1 MNKSAV
7 LHIPMSRFAF
17 ARSEDCFVIR
27 LRAGKG
33 DLDRCTLFY
42 GDRACVFSPVRFTST
57 VMEKRYEDE
66 LFDFYEAVLLDCPRR
81 ICYYFQLEKGDEKI
95 WYYADSFHEEL
106 PDLILEDG
114 FVIEGRSEYYQYPY
128 ILRSEVVKLPDWFM
142 HAVVYNIFPDS
153 FADGRRSLA
162 GTGRTMTDG
171 DGVASRSRLGGTIRG
186 ITENLDYIC
195 DLGFNC
201 LYLNPVFRAG
211 EYHKYDI
218 VDYYHV
224 DPCMGTDEDF
234 LELTEAAHRRGMHI
248 IIDGVFNHCSW
259 FFPQFEDVVQKG
271 EASAYKDWF
280 YELAYPVTR
289 PDTETET
296 PGYACFAYERKMPK
310 LNTSN
315 PEVQDYFA
323 GVGRYW
329 IEKFHVDGWRLDV
342 ANEVDKGFWRKF
354 RNAVRAAGPEAV
366 LIGEVWENA
375 EVWLQGDM
383 FDSVMNYDFR
393 KHCRDFFALQ
403 RTSAE
408 DFGWSMTD
416 MYLRYPAQVSCGQL
430 NLLDSHDVSRFY
442 SLCGEDYDHWQA
454 AFLYLCMAPGVPS
467 VFYGDEKRIAGIREE
482 EYRSGMPWQ
491 QPCEEE
497 AEYVR
502 KVIGIR
508 KERIAPYDDCRIL
521 WADRKEN
528 LLVFERTGSRRTRV
542 LIHMGDEPVNVEAYL
557 AGGSILL
564 QKGVEEPE
572 AGQTDGGRCRRMKKG
587 FVVLDISCPV
597 AGT

>member
-1 MNKSAV
+1 MNKCAV
-7 LHIPMSRFAF
+7 LHIPASQYAF
-17 ARSEDCFVIR
+17 AQSEDRFVVR

-42 GDRACVFSPVRFTST
+42 GDRACVSSPVRFTS
-57 VMEKRYEDE
+57 VDMERRYQDE
-66 LFDFYEAVLLDCPRR
+66 LYDFYETTLKDCPRR
-81 ICYYFQLEKGDEKI
+81 ICYYFQLEKGNEKI
-95 WYYADSFHEEL
+95 YYYADSFHQEL
-106 PDLILEDG
+106 PDIIMEDG

-128 ILRSEVVKLPDWFM
+128 ILRSEVVKLPEWFA

-153 FADGRRSLA
+153 FANGRRSLVEK
-162 GTGRTMTDG
+162 GKKIIGTDG
-171 DGVASRSRLGGTIRG
+171 TLSRSRLGGTIRG

-201 LYLNPVFRAG
+201 LYLNPVFHAG

-218 VDYYHV
+218 VDYFHI

-234 LELTEAAHRRGMHI
+234 LQLTRVVHERGMHI

-259 FFPQFEDVVQKG
+259 YFPQFEDVVQKG
-271 EASAYKDWF
+271 EESVYRNWF
-280 YELAYPVTR
+280 YDVAYPVVR
-289 PDTETET
+289 PETEDIE
-296 PGYACFAYERKMPK
+296 PDYACFAYERKMPK

-323 GVGRYW
+323 RVGSYW

-342 ANEVDKGFWRKF
+342 ANEVDKNFWRKF
-354 RNAVRAAGPEAV
+354 RNAVRVANPEAV

-375 EVWLQGDM
+375 EVWLKGDM

-403 RTSAE
+403 RTTAD
-408 DFGWSMTD
+408 DFAWNMTD
-416 MYLRYPAQVSCGQL
+416 LFLRYPAQVSRGQL

-442 SLCGEDYDHWQA
+442 SLCREDYGIWQA

-482 EYRSGMPWQ
+482 EYRSAMPWARS
-491 QPCEEE
+491 CGVE
-497 AEYVR
+497 ADFVR
-502 KVIGIR
+502 NVIEIR
-508 KERIAPYDDCRIL
+508 KKWIAPNDDYKVL
-521 WADRKEN
+521 WTDQKDK
-528 LLVFERTGSRRTRV
+528 LLVFERDGVHCVRV
-542 LIHMGDEPVNVEAYL
+542 LIHMGTSPVNVQAYIEG
-557 AGGSILL
+557 AKILL
-564 QKGVEEPE
+564 H
-572 AGQTDGGRCRRMKKG
+572 KG
-587 FVVLDISCPV
+587 FEGSTIGYNGYAVAVVY
-597 AGT
+597 

>member
-1 MNKSAV
+1 MNKSAI

-17 ARSEDCFVIR
+17 AWSEDCFIIR
-27 LRAGKG
+27 LRAGRG

-42 GDRACVFSPVRFTST
+42 GDRACASSPVRFTSA
-57 VMEKRYEDE
+57 VMEKRYEDK
-66 LFDFYEAVLLDCPRR
+66 LYDFYEVTLQDCPRR
-81 ICYYFQLEKGDEKI
+81 ICYYFQLEQGEEKI
-95 WYYADSFHEEL
+95 CYYVDDFHEEL
-106 PDLILEDG
+106 PDLVTEDG

-128 ILRSEVVKLPDWFM
+128 IMRSEVVKLPEWFM

-153 FADGRRSLA
+153 FADGRGSLA
-162 GTGRTMTDG
+162 GEGKAVTCADG
-171 DGVASRSRLGGTIRG
+171 TVSRSRLGGTIRG

-195 DLGFNC
+195 GLGFNC

-234 LELTEAAHRRGMHI
+234 LELTAAVHERGMHI

-259 FFPQFEDVVQKG
+259 FSPQFEDVVQMG
-271 EASAYKDWF
+271 EASAYSDWF
-280 YELAYPVTR
+280 YELTFPVTR

-354 RNAVRAAGPEAV
+354 RNAVRAADPEAV

-375 EVWLQGDM
+375 EIWLQGDM

-403 RTSAE
+403 KVTAE
-408 DFGWSMTD
+408 DFAWRMTD

-442 SLCGEDYDHWQA
+442 SLCGEDYDCFQA
-454 AFLYLCMAPGVPS
+454 AFLYLCMVPGVPS

-491 QPCEEE
+491 QPYTAE

-502 KVIGIR
+502 KVIEIR
-508 KERIAPYDDCRIL
+508 RQWIEPYDDCRIL
-521 WADRKEN
+521 RADRDEN
-528 LLVFERTGSRRTRV
+528 LLVFERIGRHRIRV
-542 LIHMGDEPVNVEAYL
+542 LIHMGDNPVRVETYF

-564 QKGVEEPE
+564 QKGLEETA
-572 AGQTDGGRCRRMKKG
+572 AGQADDRQGHRMKKG
-587 FVVLDISCPV
+587 FVVL
-597 AGT
+597 AMEQG

>member
-1 MNKSAV
+1 MNKYAV
-7 LHIPMSRFAF
+7 LHIPASQYAF
-17 ARSEDCFVIR
+17 AQSEDRFVVR

-42 GDRACVFSPVRFTST
+42 GDRACVSSPVRFTS
-57 VMEKRYEDE
+57 VDMERRYQDE
-66 LFDFYEAVLLDCPRR
+66 LYDFYETTLKDCPRR
-81 ICYYFQLEKGDEKI
+81 ICYYFQLEKEKEKI
-95 WYYADSFHEEL
+95 YYYADSFHQEL
-106 PDLILEDG
+106 PDIILEDG

-128 ILRSEVVKLPDWFM
+128 ILRSEVVKLPEWFA

-162 GTGRTMTDG
+162 EKGKEITDADGTL
-171 DGVASRSRLGGTIRG
+171 SRSRLGGTIRG

-201 LYLNPVFRAG
+201 LYLNPIFHAG

-218 VDYYHV
+218 IDYFRI

-234 LELTEAAHRRGMHI
+234 LQLTQAVHERGMHI

-259 FFPQFEDVVQKG
+259 YFPQFEDVVQKG
-271 EASAYKDWF
+271 EESVYKNWF
-280 YELAYPVTR
+280 YDLTYPVVR
-289 PDTETET
+289 PETEEKE

-310 LNTSN
+310 LNTAN

-323 GVGRYW
+323 RVGSYW

-342 ANEVDKGFWRKF
+342 ANEVDKNFWRKF
-354 RNAVRAAGPEAV
+354 RNAVRTANPEAV

-375 EVWLQGDM
+375 EVWLKGDM

-393 KHCRDFFALQ
+393 KHCRDFFALH
-403 RTSAE
+403 RTTA
-408 DFGWSMTD
+408 DGFAWNMTD
-416 MYLRYPAQVSCGQL
+416 MFLRYPSQVSRGQL

-442 SLCGEDYDHWQA
+442 SLCREDYGIWQA

-482 EYRSGMPWQ
+482 EYRSAMPWARS
-491 QPCEEE
+491 CGVE
-497 AEYVR
+497 ADFVR
-502 KVIGIR
+502 NVIEIR
-508 KERIAPYDDCRIL
+508 KKWIAPNDDYKVL
-521 WADRKEN
+521 WTDQKDK
-528 LLVFERTGSRRTRV
+528 LLVFERDGVHCVRV
-542 LIHMGDEPVNVEAYL
+542 IG
-557 AGGSILL
+557 
-564 QKGVEEPE
+564 
-572 AGQTDGGRCRRMKKG
+572 
-587 FVVLDISCPV
+587 
-597 AGT
+597 